1 MEQRFQ
7 MPQSSSW
14 WKRRMVSFLRNKL
27 RFPGI
32 LLYGIQLTSGN
43 EDYMQ
48 MRWFTCRINFGRF
61 PVDSD
66 FLYQSEGMGLHI
78 PMVYVGTCSSQ
89 MGFRSLICK
98 FTFAIDSIGIY
109 VKCLFMLNFQEN
121 ILLHVLGG
129 FQQIVLSIIDVG
141 KIT

>member
-1 MEQRFQ
+1 

-66 FLYQSEGMGLHI
+66 FLY
-78 PMVYVGTCSSQ
+78 
-89 MGFRSLICK
+89 
-98 FTFAIDSIGIY
+98 
-109 VKCLFMLNFQEN
+109 
-121 ILLHVLGG
+121 
-129 FQQIVLSIIDVG
+129 
-141 KIT
+141 